1 MATTNSIDTLRVPS
15 AAPTGPLPKP
25 DRREGGFA
33 LSLTAFL
40 AILRRDI
47 LVTVRDFIPFLLQT
61 LLQPLFFL
69 FIFGA
74 VLPKIGLA
82 RAGFGSVLLP
92 GIVALTAL
100 TAALQG
106 VTLPLVLD
114 LGFAREI
121 DDRLL
126 SPLPVGMVA
135 IEKIIFAAFRGMI
148 AGFVIFPLARWIL
161 GTEFQVRTDRLGLL
175 ILVLLLAAFVGASLG
190 MMIGTLIK
198 PEQIGLM
205 FALILT
211 PLLFTGCTYYPWS
224 LLGSLRWFQIVT
236 LFNPLTYAAEGMRA
250 AMVPPQTVHGVHG
263 QVFTVTLATLDTR
276 WVLLALCG
284 SIVLFTLIGMRTF
297 YKRVVS

>member
-1 MATTNSIDTLRVPS
+1 MATTNRIDTLQAPS
-15 AAPTGPLPKP
+15 GSSTGPLPAP
-25 DRREGGFA
+25 NRPESGFA

-40 AILRRDI
+40 AILRRDV

-82 RAGFGSVLLP
+82 RAGFASVLLP

-126 SPLPVGMVA
+126 SPLPIGMVA
-135 IEKIIFAAFRGMI
+135 VEKIIFAAFRGMI
-148 AGFVIFPLARWIL
+148 AGVVIFPLARWIL
-161 GTEFQVRTDRLGLL
+161 GTGFQVRTDRLGLL
-175 ILVLLLAAFVGASLG
+175 ILVLILAAFVGASLG

-224 LLGSLRWFQIVT
+224 LLSSLKWFQVVT

-250 AMVPPQTVHGVHG
+250 AMVPPQQVLVQG
-263 QVFTVTLATLDTR
+263 QVITVTLATLDTR

-284 SIVLFTLIGMRTF
+284 SILLFTLISMRTF

>member
-1 MATTNSIDTLRVPS
+1 MATIDSIHGLQSVTPNPSKPPVPERRDSGFTLS
-15 AAPTGPLPKP
+15 
-25 DRREGGFA
+25 F
-33 LSLTAFL
+33 TAFW
-40 AILRRDI
+40 AILRRDV
-47 LVTVRDFIPFLLQT
+47 LVTVRDFVPFLLQT

-126 SPLPVGMVA
+126 SPLPVSMVA
-135 IEKIIFAAFRGMI
+135 IEKIIFAALRGII
-148 AGFVIFPLARWIL
+148 AGVVIFPLARWIL
-161 GTEFQVRTDRLGLL
+161 GTGFQVRTDRLGLL
-175 ILVLLLAAFVGASLG
+175 IVVLVLSAFVGASLG

-224 LLGSLRWFQIVT
+224 LLSSLKWFQVIT

-250 AMVPPQTVHGVHG
+250 AMVPAQHLVVRG
-263 QVFTVTLATLDTR
+263 QVITVELPTLDTR
-276 WVLLALCG
+276 WVLVALCG
-284 SIVLFTLIGMRTF
+284 SIVLFTLISLRTF
-297 YKRVVS
+297 HNRVVS

>member
-1 MATTNSIDTLRVPS
+1 MATADKVET
-15 AAPTGPLPKP
+15 TGVSQRTQDLGLPNTT
-25 DRREGGFA
+25 RRESGFA
-33 LSLTAFL
+33 LSFTAFW
-40 AILRRDI
+40 AILRRDVV
-47 LVTVRDFIPFLLQT
+47 VTARDFVPFLLQT

-126 SPLPVGMVA
+126 SPLPVSMVA
-135 IEKIIFAAFRGMI
+135 VEKIIFAALRGII
-148 AGFVIFPLARWIL
+148 AGLVIFPLARWIL
-161 GTEFQVRTDRLGLL
+161 GTEFSVRTDRIGFL
-175 ILVLLLAAFVGASLG
+175 ILVLVLTAFVGASLG

-224 LLGSLRWFQIVT
+224 LLSTLKWFQIVT

-250 AMVPPQTVHGVHG
+250 AMVPPQQVLIHGHVI
-263 QVFTVTLATLDTR
+263 TVTLATLDTR
-276 WVLLALCG
+276 WVLLVLCG
-284 SIVLFTLIGMRTF
+284 SIVLFTLLSMRSF
-297 YKRVVS
+297 HNRVVS

>member
-1 MATTNSIDTLRVPS
+1 MATTNRIETLKEPS
-15 AAPTGPLPKP
+15 GSTARPLSELG
-25 DRREGGFA
+25 RRESGFA

-47 LVTVRDFIPFLLQT
+47 LVTLRDFIPFLLQT

-82 RAGFGSVLLP
+82 RAGFASVLLP

-135 IEKIIFAAFRGMI
+135 VEKIIFAAFRGMI
-148 AGFVIFPLARWIL
+148 AGVVIFPLARWIL
-161 GTEFQVRTDRLGLL
+161 GTGFQVRTDRLGLL
-175 ILVLLLAAFVGASLG
+175 ILILILAAFVGASLG

-224 LLGSLRWFQIVT
+224 LLSSLKWFQVVT

-250 AMVPPQTVHGVHG
+250 AMVPPQ
-263 QVFTVTLATLDTR
+263 QVLVQGHPITVTLATLDTR

-284 SIVLFTLIGMRTF
+284 SILLFTLISMRTF

>member
-1 MATTNSIDTLRVPS
+1 MATTDKVENVLAPLAPPVGLPTDT
-15 AAPTGPLPKP
+15 
-25 DRREGGFA
+25 RRESGFK
-33 LSLTAFL
+33 LSLAAFV

-47 LVTVRDFIPFLLQT
+47 VVTTRDFIPFLLQT
-61 LLQPLFFL
+61 LVQPLFFL

-82 RAGFGSVLLP
+82 RAGFGSILFP

-126 SPLPVGMVA
+126 SPLPVSMVA
-135 IEKIIFAAFRGMI
+135 IEKIVFAAMRGMI
-148 AGFVIFPLARWIL
+148 AGIVIFPLARWIL
-161 GTEFQVRTDRLGLL
+161 GTEYQVRSDRIGLL
-175 ILVLLLAAFVGASLG
+175 ILILVLTALVGASFG

-224 LLGSLRWFQIVT
+224 LLSSLKWFQIVT

-250 AMVPPQTVHGVHG
+250 AMVPAQKILVAGHV
-263 QVFTVTLATLDTR
+263 VTYTLPTLDTR

-284 SIVLFTLIGMRTF
+284 SIVFFTLLGLRNF
-297 YKRVVS
+297 HNRVIS

>member
-1 MATTNSIDTLRVPS
+1 MATTDKINSVQQIPAAQPS
-15 AAPTGPLPKP
+15 GSPAGTQR
-25 DRREGGFA
+25 DSGFA
-33 LSLTAFL
+33 LALAAFL

-47 LVTVRDFIPFLLQT
+47 VVTLRDFIPFLLQT

-126 SPLPVGMVA
+126 SPLPVSLVA
-135 IEKIIFAAFRGMI
+135 IEKIIFAAMRGI
-148 AGFVIFPLARWIL
+148 LAGVVIFPLARWIL
-161 GTEFQVRTDRLGLL
+161 GSEFQVRTDRIGLL
-175 ILVLLLAAFVGASLG
+175 ILVLVLAAFVGASLG
-190 MMIGTLIK
+190 MWIGTLIR

-224 LLGSLRWFQIVT
+224 LLSSLRWFQIVT

-250 AMVPPQTVHGVHG
+250 AMVPAQQLVVGGHVI
-263 QVFTVTLATLDTR
+263 TVTLPTLDTR

-284 SIVLFTLIGMRTF
+284 SILLFTLLGMRSF
-297 YKRVVS
+297 HNRVVS

>member
-1 MATTNSIDTLRVPS
+1 MATVDKIEATGAPLPTQDLG
-15 AAPTGPLPKP
+15 APTSS
-25 DRREGGFA
+25 RRESGFA
-33 LSLTAFL
+33 LSATAFW
-40 AILRRDI
+40 AILRRDVV
-47 LVTVRDFIPFLLQT
+47 VTARDFVPFLLQT

-126 SPLPVGMVA
+126 SPLPVSMVA
-135 IEKIIFAAFRGMI
+135 IEKIIFAAMRGII
-148 AGFVIFPLARWIL
+148 AGTVIFPLARWIL
-161 GTEFQVRTDRLGLL
+161 CTEFQVRTDRIGFL
-175 ILVLLLAAFVGASLG
+175 ILVLVLTAFVGASLG

-211 PLLFTGCTYYPWS
+211 PLLFLGCTYYPWS
-224 LLGSLRWFQIVT
+224 LLSSLKWFQIVT

-250 AMVPPQTVHGVHG
+250 AMVPPQHLVENGHVIT
-263 QVFTVTLATLDTR
+263 FTLATLDTR
-276 WVLLALCG
+276 WVLVALCG
-284 SIVLFTLIGMRTF
+284 SIVLFTLLSMRSF
-297 YKRVVS
+297 HNRVVS

>member
-1 MATTNSIDTLRVPS
+1 MATTDKVKTTGVPYRTQALGS
-15 AAPTGPLPKP
+15 PNAT
-25 DRREGGFA
+25 RRESGFA
-33 LSLTAFL
+33 LSATAFW
-40 AILRRDI
+40 AILRRDVV
-47 LVTVRDFIPFLLQT
+47 VTARDIVPFLLQT

-126 SPLPVGMVA
+126 SPLPVSMVA
-135 IEKIIFAAFRGMI
+135 VEKIIFAALRGII
-148 AGFVIFPLARWIL
+148 AGLVIFPLAGWIL
-161 GTEFQVRTDRLGLL
+161 GNEFAVRTDRIGFL
-175 ILVLLLAAFVGASLG
+175 ILVLVLTAFVGASLG

-224 LLGSLRWFQIVT
+224 LLSTLKWFQIVT

-250 AMVPPQTVHGVHG
+250 AMVPSQQVLIHGHLV
-263 QVFTVTLATLDTR
+263 TVTLATLDTQ

-284 SIVLFTLIGMRTF
+284 SIVIFTLLSMRSF
-297 YKRVVS
+297 HNRVVS

>member
-1 MATTNSIDTLRVPS
+1 
-15 AAPTGPLPKP
+15 
-25 DRREGGFA
+25 
-33 LSLTAFL
+33 
-40 AILRRDI
+40 LRRDI
-47 LVTVRDFIPFLLQT
+47 VVTARDLVPFLLQT

-74 VLPKIGLA
+74 VLPKIVLA

-92 GIVALTAL
+92 GIVALTTL

-126 SPLPVGMVA
+126 SPLPVSMVA
-135 IEKIIFAAFRGMI
+135 IEKIIFAAMRGII
-148 AGFVIFPLARWIL
+148 AGTVIFPLAGWIL
-161 GTEFQVRTDRLGLL
+161 GSEFQVRTDRLGLL
-175 ILVLLLAAFVGASLG
+175 IAVLILSSFVGASLG

-224 LLGSLRWFQIVT
+224 LLSSLKWFQVVT
-236 LFNPLTYAAEGMRA
+236 LFNPLTYAAEGMRS
-250 AMVPPQTVHGVHG
+250 AMVPAQHLVVHGHLI
-263 QVFTVTLATLDTR
+263 TVELPTLDTR
-276 WVLLALCG
+276 WVLLALCS
-284 SIVLFTLIGMRTF
+284 SIVLFTLVSLRTF
-297 YKRVVS
+297 HNRVVS

>member
-1 MATTNSIDTLRVPS
+1 MATTKSIESVRAPS
-15 AAPTGPLPKP
+15 PTPTGSQPEP
-25 DRREGGFA
+25 DRRESGFS

-74 VLPKIGLA
+74 VLPQIGLA

-135 IEKIIFAAFRGMI
+135 VEKIIFAAFRGII
-148 AGFVIFPLARWIL
+148 AGIVIFPLARWIL

-175 ILVLLLAAFVGASLG
+175 ILVLVLAAFVGASLG

-224 LLGSLRWFQIVT
+224 LLSSLKWFQIVT

-250 AMVPPQTVHGVHG
+250 AMVPAQQIVVHG
-263 QVFTVTLATLDTR
+263 QVVTVTLATLDTR
-276 WVLLALCG
+276 WVVVALCG
-284 SIVLFTLIGMRTF
+284 SIVAFTVLGMRTF
-297 YKRVVS
+297 YRRVVS

>member
-1 MATTNSIDTLRVPS
+1 MATADKVETTG
-15 AAPTGPLPKP
+15 APHRSQDLGAPYTT
-25 DRREGGFA
+25 RRESGFA
-33 LSLTAFL
+33 LSSTAFW
-40 AILRRDI
+40 AILRRDVV
-47 LVTVRDFIPFLLQT
+47 VTARDFVPFLLQT

-126 SPLPVGMVA
+126 SPLPISMVA
-135 IEKIIFAAFRGMI
+135 VEKIIFAALRGII
-148 AGFVIFPLARWIL
+148 AGLVIFPLARWIL
-161 GTEFQVRTDRLGLL
+161 GAEFAVRTDRIGFL
-175 ILVLLLAAFVGASLG
+175 ILVLVLTAFVGASLG

-224 LLGSLRWFQIVT
+224 LLSTLKWFQIVT

-250 AMVPPQTVHGVHG
+250 AMVPPQQVLIHG
-263 QVFTVTLATLDTR
+263 QVVTVTLATLDTR

-284 SIVLFTLIGMRTF
+284 SIVLFTLLSMRSF
-297 YKRVVS
+297 HNRVVS